1 MQHIF
6 FTTQYRIKKQI
17 IKKIGKLVANDYI
30 GHYTDSIHYELEQ
43 TSRLMNMLT
52 NQLFKKLE
60 ITITLDEYI
69 ALDTV
74 SINAG
79 ICQRDLAKLILKD
92 RANTGRI
99 LNELEQKGFITRF
112 IDTKNNRLVKKL
124 GITEAGLTEL
134 NNINH
139 KIKAYLSG
147 VTKRIPPE
155 DIARVQETLKAFRL
169 ELEKV
174 VETNI

>member
-1 MQHIF
+1 M
-6 FTTQYRIKKQI
+6 TDN
-17 IKKIGKLVANDYI
+17 GI

-60 ITITLDEYI
+60 LSITFDEYI

-112 IDTKNNRLVKKL
+112 IDTKNNRLVKKME
-124 GITEAGLTEL
+124 ITETGLQEL
-134 NNINH
+134 NSINN
-139 KIKAYLSG
+139 KIKTYLSG

-155 DIARVQETLKAFRL
+155 DVDKVRDILRAFRL
-169 ELEKV
+169 ELDKI

>member
-1 MQHIF
+1 MADID
-6 FTTQYRIKKQI
+6 I
-17 IKKIGKLVANDYI
+17 V
-30 GHYTDSIHYELEQ
+30 HYTDSIHYELEQ
-43 TSRLMNMLT
+43 TSRMMKMLT
-52 NQLFKKLE
+52 NQLFNKLD
-60 ITITLDEYI
+60 INVSLDEYI
-69 ALDTV
+69 TLDTV
-74 SINAG
+74 SVNVG

-112 IDTKNNRLVKKL
+112 IDTKNNRLVKKM
-124 GITEAGLTEL
+124 GITEGGLQEL
-134 NNINH
+134 DSINN
-139 KIKAYLSG
+139 KIRTYLGG

-155 DIARVQETLKAFRL
+155 DVQRVQAILKEFRF

>member
-1 MQHIF
+1 M
-6 FTTQYRIKKQI
+6 TDN
-17 IKKIGKLVANDYI
+17 GI

-60 ITITLDEYI
+60 LSITFDEYI

-112 IDTKNNRLVKKL
+112 IDTKKNRLVKKM
-124 GITEAGLTEL
+124 GITKNGLTEL
-134 NNINH
+134 NNINN
-139 KIKAYLSG
+139 KIKTYLSG

-155 DIARVQETLKAFRL
+155 DVDKVRDILRAFRL
-169 ELEKV
+169 ELDKI

>member
-1 MQHIF
+1 M
-6 FTTQYRIKKQI
+6 TDN
-17 IKKIGKLVANDYI
+17 GI
-30 GHYTDSIHYELEQ
+30 GHYTDNIHYELEQ

-60 ITITLDEYI
+60 LSITFDEYI

-112 IDTKNNRLVKKL
+112 IDTKNNRLVKKM
-124 GITEAGLTEL
+124 GITETGLQEL
-134 NNINH
+134 NSINN
-139 KIKAYLSG
+139 KIKTYLSG

-155 DIARVQETLKAFRL
+155 DVDKVRDILRAFRL
-169 ELEKV
+169 ELDKI

>member
-1 MQHIF
+1 M
-6 FTTQYRIKKQI
+6 TDN
-17 IKKIGKLVANDYI
+17 GI

-60 ITITLDEYI
+60 LSITFDEYI

-74 SINAG
+74 SINVG

-112 IDTKNNRLVKKL
+112 IDTKNNRLVKKM
-124 GITEAGLTEL
+124 GITETGLQEL
-134 NNINH
+134 NSINN
-139 KIKAYLSG
+139 KIKTYLSG

-155 DIARVQETLKAFRL
+155 DVDKVRDILRAFRL
-169 ELEKV
+169 ELDKI

>member
-1 MQHIF
+1 M
-6 FTTQYRIKKQI
+6 TDN
-17 IKKIGKLVANDYI
+17 GI

-60 ITITLDEYI
+60 LSITFDEYI

-112 IDTKNNRLVKKL
+112 IDTKHNRLVKKM
-124 GITEAGLTEL
+124 GITETGLQEL
-134 NNINH
+134 NSINN
-139 KIKAYLSG
+139 KIKTYLSG

-155 DIARVQETLKAFRL
+155 DVDKVRDILRAFRL
-169 ELEKV
+169 ELDKI

>member
-1 MQHIF
+1 M
-6 FTTQYRIKKQI
+6 TDN
-17 IKKIGKLVANDYI
+17 GI

-60 ITITLDEYI
+60 LSITFDEYI

-99 LNELEQKGFITRF
+99 LNELEQKGYITRF
-112 IDTKNNRLVKKL
+112 IDTKNNRLVKKM
-124 GITEAGLTEL
+124 GITETGLQEL
-134 NNINH
+134 NSINN
-139 KIKAYLSG
+139 KIKTYLSG

-155 DIARVQETLKAFRL
+155 DVDKVRDILRAFRL
-169 ELEKV
+169 ELDKI

>member
-1 MQHIF
+1 M
-6 FTTQYRIKKQI
+6 TDN
-17 IKKIGKLVANDYI
+17 GI

-60 ITITLDEYI
+60 LSITFDEYI

-74 SINAG
+74 SINAV

-112 IDTKNNRLVKKL
+112 IDTKNNRLVKKM
-124 GITEAGLTEL
+124 GITETGLQEL
-134 NNINH
+134 NSINN
-139 KIKAYLSG
+139 KIKTYLSG

-155 DIARVQETLKAFRL
+155 DVDKVRDILRAFRL
-169 ELEKV
+169 ELDKI

>member
-1 MQHIF
+1 M
-6 FTTQYRIKKQI
+6 
-17 IKKIGKLVANDYI
+17 AEDCI

-52 NQLFKKLE
+52 TQLFKKLD
-60 ITITLDEYI
+60 ISTTLDEYI
-69 ALDTV
+69 TLDTV
-74 SINAG
+74 SVNAG

-112 IDTKNNRLVKKL
+112 IDTKNNRLVKKM
-124 GITEAGLTEL
+124 GITENGLKEL
-134 NNINH
+134 NNINN
-139 KIKAYLSG
+139 KIKKYLSG

-155 DIARVQETLKAFRL
+155 DIKRVQVILKEFRL

>member
-1 MQHIF
+1 MAD
-6 FTTQYRIKKQI
+6 K
-17 IKKIGKLVANDYI
+17 GLD
-30 GHYTDSIHYELEQ
+30 HYTDSINYELEQ

-60 ITITLDEYI
+60 LNISLDEYI
-69 ALDTV
+69 TLDTV
-74 SINAG
+74 SVNAG

-112 IDTKNNRLVKKL
+112 IDTKNNRLVKKM
-124 GITEAGLTEL
+124 GITETGLQEL
-134 NNINH
+134 DSINN
-139 KIKAYLSG
+139 KIKTYLSG
-147 VTKRIPPE
+147 GTKKIPPE
-155 DIARVQETLKAFRL
+155 DIQRVQTVLKEFRF

>member
-1 MQHIF
+1 M
-6 FTTQYRIKKQI
+6 TDN
-17 IKKIGKLVANDYI
+17 GI

-60 ITITLDEYI
+60 FSITFDEYI

-112 IDTKNNRLVKKL
+112 IDTKNNRLVKKM
-124 GITEAGLTEL
+124 GITETGLQEL
-134 NNINH
+134 NSINN
-139 KIKAYLSG
+139 KIKTYLSG

-155 DIARVQETLKAFRL
+155 DVDKVRDILRAFRL
-169 ELEKV
+169 ELDKI

>member
-1 MQHIF
+1 M
-6 FTTQYRIKKQI
+6 TDN
-17 IKKIGKLVANDYI
+17 GI

-60 ITITLDEYI
+60 LSITFDEYI

-112 IDTKNNRLVKKL
+112 IDTKNNRLVKKI
-124 GITEAGLTEL
+124 GITETGLQEL
-134 NNINH
+134 NSINN
-139 KIKAYLSG
+139 KIKTYLSG

-155 DIARVQETLKAFRL
+155 DVDKVRDILRAFRL
-169 ELEKV
+169 ELDKI